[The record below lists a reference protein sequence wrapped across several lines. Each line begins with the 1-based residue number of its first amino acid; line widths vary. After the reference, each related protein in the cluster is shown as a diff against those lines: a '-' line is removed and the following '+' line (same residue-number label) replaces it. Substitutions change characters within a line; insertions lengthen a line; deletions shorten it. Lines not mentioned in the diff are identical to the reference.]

1 MSLLV
6 IAIGVFRQNF
16 QSVIHSMRAVGGGHL
31 GGATSCNLSIPVKGI
46 MHIHVNVPSD
56 LIPCLNLPVTAPK
69 GH

>member
-1 MSLLV
+1 MY
-6 IAIGVFRQNF
+6 
-16 QSVIHSMRAVGGGHL
+16 VIHSMRAVGGGHL